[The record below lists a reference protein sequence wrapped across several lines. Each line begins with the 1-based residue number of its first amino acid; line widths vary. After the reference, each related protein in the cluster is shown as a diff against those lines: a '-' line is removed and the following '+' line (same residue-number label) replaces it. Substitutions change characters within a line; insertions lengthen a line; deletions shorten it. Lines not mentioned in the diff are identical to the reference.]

1 MRTFIAIEIPDA
13 QKKIVWNSIQEF
25 KKLNLPVKWVEY
37 ENLHITLKFLG
48 EIDEKKMTQIL
59 PVLSSISNSTKSF
72 TMQLESFGCFPNI
85 KNPRV
90 LWTGVSQGTNEIIS
104 LAEQLEND
112 LVKFGF
118 KKEGKKY
125 HPHLTIGRIKTF
137 CKVDDIINT
146 AIKTEPFTV
155 NEFILFKSTLL
166 SSGPVYERIKTF
178 PLTCSV

>member
-1 MRTFIAIEIPDA
+1 MRAFIAIEIPDN
-13 QKKIVWNSIQEF
+13 QKKIVWNFIQEF
-25 KKLNLPVKWVEY
+25 KKLNLPIKWVEY
-37 ENLHITLKFLG
+37 ENLHITLKFFG
-48 EIDEKKMTQIL
+48 EIDEKKLAQIL

-72 TMQLESFGCFPNI
+72 TMQLENFGCFPNI
-85 KNPRV
+85 RNPRV

-104 LAEQLEND
+104 LAEQLEKN

-118 KKEGKKY
+118 KKESKKY

-146 AIKTEPFTV
+146 AVKTEPFNV

-166 SSGPVYERIKTF
+166 SSGPVYEKIKTF
-178 PLTCSV
+178 SLTCSV